1 MRGRWSILLFLL
13 AACASAPPPP
23 PPKEPPAAE
32 LEPAKEEAPA
42 EPSAAAVDAP
52 ERSRPPSTATYDQ
65 AMAEPESLDVKDNRP
80 HLTDDQLRGP
90 MRNIISACPVPKNA
104 KVTIRTAVQSGRAI
118 GVSVDVRFEVPYKPP
133 PKRMT
138 KWQAK
143 QAALAAQREAKAK
156 KKIADCVDHA
166 VRAVVWPPSGRRD
179 SFTTEF

>member
-1 MRGRWSILLFLL
+1 MRGWWSLLLL
-13 AACASAPPPP
+13 LVACASAPPPAP
-23 PPKEPPAAE
+23 PPSAEPPPAEPERAKEPPPDPNAAG
-32 LEPAKEEAPA
+32 
-42 EPSAAAVDAP
+42 VDSP
-52 ERSRPPSTATYDQ
+52 ERSRPPSTATYDE
-65 AMAEPESLDVKDNRP
+65 AMATPENLDVKDNRP

-90 MRNIISACPVPKNA
+90 MRNIISACTVPKNA
-104 KVTIRTAVQSGRAI
+104 KITIKTAVQSGRAI
-118 GVSVDVRFEVPYKPP
+118 GVTVDVRFEVPYKPP

-138 KWQAK
+138 RWQAK